1 MSFARRVLP
10 ALVLFL
16 LSPLMA
22 EILFGATPVSRLGAL
37 ALVAPI
43 YGCGVLLI
51 RELARRRT
59 RPWVRIALFAGAYA
73 ILEEGLALRSMF
85 DPKMFNAGMLG
96 GRAFG
101 VNWIWVIWTVGYHQ
115 IWSTMI
121 PIALTELF
129 FSSRRE
135 QPWLKAPGMV
145 LCAVLYFCAISAMAS
160 FVPKQFSPDY
170 HTPLPLFVAAILVAA
185 VLVCMALFLPLEP
198 RQRTLTPAAPP
209 NPWAL
214 GVASLIVTVL
224 WFALLKLPHAL
235 KEGAVVILP
244 AAFILTVAVV
254 FALRIRRWTQDAQW
268 TGAHII
274 MLSLGAMLTSMSW
287 GYFYVTV
294 NNPLDH
300 LAQAI
305 MMALTVVVL
314 LALAFRYRAT
324 HLAPARL
331 SA

>member
-1 MSFARRVLP
+1 MSFARRVTP

-96 GRAFG
+96 GRALG

-121 PIALTELF
+121 PISLTELF

-135 QPWLKAPGMV
+135 QPWLKAPGLV
-145 LCAVLYFCAISAMAS
+145 LCAVLYFAAIAAMAS

-170 HTPLPLFVAAILVAA
+170 HTPLPLLIGAILVA
-185 VLVCMALFLPLEP
+185 VLLIGLALFLRLEP
-198 RQRTLTPAAPP
+198 RQRAMAPGAPP
-209 NPWAL
+209 NPWLL
-214 GVASLIVTVL
+214 GVASLVVTVL
-224 WFALLKLPHAL
+224 WFALLQLPHAL
-235 KEGAVVILP
+235 KDGAIVILP
-244 AAFILTVAVV
+244 AAFILVVAGT

-268 TGAHII
+268 TGAHIV

-294 NNPLDH
+294 HNPIDH
-300 LAQAI
+300 LGQAI
-305 MMALTVVVL
+305 LMTAAVMVL
-314 LALAFRYRAT
+314 LALAYRYRAT
-324 HLAPARL
+324 HLVPARL